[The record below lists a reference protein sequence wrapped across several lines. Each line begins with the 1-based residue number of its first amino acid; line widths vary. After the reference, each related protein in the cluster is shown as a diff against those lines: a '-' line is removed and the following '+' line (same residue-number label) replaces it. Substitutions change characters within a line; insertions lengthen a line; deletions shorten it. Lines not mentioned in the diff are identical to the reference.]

1 MSEPDPTDPYAP
13 MRRGFVEETTTAE
26 EIDRMRAVVGPLA
39 ASTRE
44 LVDAVIRSEV
54 PLEELES
61 VRKEIDQL
69 VERLRAQQLPGSYG
83 VRIDASGRHRAW
95 GNPAVGL
102 RNPLAPPLE
111 VHREADGS
119 AWAETVLGAAYEGPP
134 GMVHGGISALFLD
147 QLVGEAAASAGKP
160 GMTGSLKLRYVAPT
174 PLGPIRFEA
183 KAERVDGIKSIVKGR
198 SLVQGRV
205 CVEAEAIMILPR
217 WARDLEETTGVGDA

>member
-1 MSEPDPTDPYAP
+1 MSKPDEHDPYAP
-13 MRRGFVEETTTAE
+13 MRRGFVEETATAE
-26 EIDRMRAVVGPLA
+26 EVDRVRDVAGPLA
-39 ASTRE
+39 ESARQ

-95 GNPAVGL
+95 GNPVVGL
-102 RNPLAPPLE
+102 RNAVAPRLV
-111 VHREADGS
+111 VHREEDGT

-147 QLVGEAAASAGKP
+147 QLVGEAAAASGKP
-160 GMTGSLKLRYVAPT
+160 GMTGTLRLRYVAPT

-183 KAERVDGIKSIVKGR
+183 KAERVDGIKAVVKGR
-198 SLVQGRV
+198 SLVDGRV

-217 WARDLEETTGVGDA
+217 WARDLEDTTGVGDA